1 MLTEEKLID
10 LRNLVFDAR
19 ILQEELEIAECVEI
33 DVTIDALELINEEIY
48 SLIESIEI

>member
-1 MLTEEKLID
+1 MNEDTIID

-19 ILQEELEIAECVEI
+19 ILQEELEIAECFEI